1 MMKITEL
8 QTEGQFQ
15 LSFLSCPVLCLVSS
29 IYIITTRY
37 IRNNV
42 SLYVETVVTLVVLVR
57 LQTIKT

>member
-15 LSFLSCPVLCLVSS
+15 LSFLSYPVLCLVSFT
-29 IYIITTRY
+29 YIITTRY

-42 SLYVETVVTLVVLVR
+42 SLYVETVTLAVLVR
-57 LQTIKT
+57 FQTIKT

>member
-15 LSFLSCPVLCLVSS
+15 LSFLSCSVLCLVSS
-29 IYIITTRY
+29 IYVITTRY